1 MIESEEQHHLKREID
16 NFKIK
21 VVEFFI
27 NFGRNSIIRNEHIR
41 VQKRGLR
48 LSEVFA
54 LLNWSSAYHIVK
66 INIIYVWNIVKIS
79 GRSVKSANNIG
90 LLTIIKSLS
99 WQNKN

>member
-1 MIESEEQHHLKREID
+1 MIESEEQHHLIREID

-54 LLNWSSAYHIVK
+54 LLN
-66 INIIYVWNIVKIS
+66 
-79 GRSVKSANNIG
+79 
-90 LLTIIKSLS
+90 
-99 WQNKN
+99 